1 MRKFNI
7 PFRRNILRTKKD
19 ITEAYRKILYSD
31 NPLVENQGDFNF
43 LMTVFRWHPEWD
55 KKCAGQKIT
64 KILIGKDNWNKP
76 CFYLQRADGTKTDI
90 SITKCLNHPTHYSE
104 VVAACRTAVEPVITE
119 FKFNFVKTHK
129 GKIMHS
135 ELSGEIIHDMSE
147 LDVDHY
153 DLEFKELVDL
163 WIKQKGG
170 VEALF
175 QFVEETKDNNC
186 TTRFTN
192 DDLIADFVDFH
203 NNHTHLRIV
212 TRKENRSLRR
222 KKNKH

>member
-1 MRKFNI
+1 M
-7 PFRRNILRTKKD
+7 
-19 ITEAYRKILYSD
+19 
-31 NPLVENQGDFNF
+31 G
-43 LMTVFRWHPEWD
+43 
-55 KKCAGQKIT
+55 KKCACQKIT

-90 SITKCLNHPTHYSE
+90 SITKCLNHPTHYSD

-119 FKFNFVKTHK
+119 FKYNFVETHK
-129 GKIMHS
+129 GKPMRS
-135 ELSGEIIHDMSE
+135 ELSGVIIHDMSE

-153 DLEFKELVDL
+153 NLQFKELADL

-175 QFVEETKDNNC
+175 HFVEETKDNNR

-192 DDLIADFVDFH
+192 DELNADFVDFH
-203 NNHTHLRIV
+203 NNNTHLRIV
-212 TRKENRSLRR
+212 TRTENRSLIRE
-222 KKNKH
+222 NDKHLS